1 MMNRQTNAPRTC
13 RCNSHRKCRVT
24 PLPEGGAM
32 TLQGQTLLMFPVGES
47 FPHLSSRPWK
57 SILIE
62 EPDYGKMLVSVFA
75 PDRCSPEGGD
85 SCETSMKKFRL
96 IDLFCG
102 CGGMTRG
109 FMDTGRFEL
118 VYANDNNEAA
128 IESYKANFDPQGSH
142 TVAGDIIELVEK
154 RPNTIPKADIVI
166 GGPPCQGFSLL
177 NKNRIGDKR
186 REMWQYYMEVAK
198 IAGARVIVMENVPQL
213 IDSDEFQQILQVL
226 ENQGFKHVVAH
237 VLNAANYGVPETRRR
252 TILIASKIGNV
263 ALPSIVALSPERK
276 AELLEAGTPSALP
289 DWKTVRECIGDLPPP
304 VGSEFRPEDGPVLS
318 LHFGRNQLPMSIE
331 RMMAV
336 PPGGNR
342 FDLQRNRPDI
352 TPGCWIRKKEGG
364 TDLFGRL
371 WWDRPSVTIRTEF
384 FKPEKG
390 RYLHPEQHR
399 PITHR
404 EAARIQTFPDTFKF
418 RGSKVE
424 VAKQIGNAVPVLL
437 ANAVAKAAVSALERK
452 ITARAATAADRQ
464 YLDLLGEAIKIR
476 RDN

>member
-1 MMNRQTNAPRTC
+1 MRRNA
-13 RCNSHRKCRVT
+13 HAL
-24 PLPEGGAM
+24 PLSLGVADS
-32 TLQGQTLLMFPVGES
+32 L
-47 FPHLSSRPWK
+47 K
-57 SILIE
+57 
-62 EPDYGKMLVSVFA
+62 GKM
-75 PDRCSPEGGD
+75 
-85 SCETSMKKFRL
+85 KKYRL

-109 FMDTGRFEL
+109 FMDTDRFAL
-118 VYANDNNEAA
+118 VYANDNNAA
-128 IESYKANFDPQGSH
+128 ALESYKANFDPQGSH
-142 TVAGDIIELVEK
+142 TTSGDIIELVEQ
-154 RPNTIPKADIVI
+154 RPKSIPRADIVI

-177 NKNRIGDKR
+177 NKNRVGDKR
-186 REMWQYYMEVAK
+186 RALWQYYMEVAK
-198 IAGARVIVMENVPQL
+198 ISGAKVIVMENVPQL
-213 IDSDEFQQILQVL
+213 IDSEEFQQILEEL
-226 ENQGFKHVVAH
+226 RKQGFKHVVAH
-237 VLNAANYGVPETRRR
+237 VLNAANYGVPETRKR

-263 ALPSIVALSPERK
+263 VLPAVSHLSPDRK
-276 AELLEAGTPSALP
+276 GELAASGQTPDLP
-289 DWKTVRECIGDLPPP
+289 TWRTVRECIGDLPPP
-304 VGSEFRPEDGPVLS
+304 DGSDFRPNDGPTLS

-331 RMMAV
+331 RMKAV

-342 FDLQRNRPDI
+342 FDLQRNRPDL
-352 TPGCWIRKKEGG
+352 TPGCWIRKTEGG

-404 EAARIQTFPDTFKF
+404 EAARIQTFPDEFIF

-437 ANAVAKAAVSALERK
+437 ANAVANAAVEALDRK
-452 ITARAATAADRQ
+452 ITAKEAEVSDRQ
-464 YLDLLGEAIKIR
+464 YLALLGERIKIR